1 MDLTCPQSVPCPGW
15 IPLPIPSWAIT
26 FATQLGSFPW
36 LRTYALYAS
45 DAHQPSRCNVSW
57 EAPLADKCVA
67 PPILRECRAYSSA
80 RPPANAT
87 TSRRVTVAYCFVH
100 MDHLPPPPPYST
112 RGATEGTNKYQ
123 DINSSI
129 RSTAPPPAPT
139 GLDEPARTCEITAP
153 LRNWSPLDPRNRTS
167 MRSALDHCATP
178 KCARPRKKA
187 TSARRKQHVS
197 WMRDRV
203 SANTSDARVKNQND
217 AHNASHNT
225 RPRLREAGIKVSPA
239 SNTAH
244 DTGRRTVA

>member
-1 MDLTCPQSVPCPGW
+1 MVCPN
-15 IPLPIPSWAIT
+15 A
-26 FATQLGSFPW
+26 
-36 LRTYALYAS
+36 
-45 DAHQPSRCNVSW
+45 DAHRPSRCNVSG
-57 EAPLADKCVA
+57 EATPADKSVA
-67 PPILRECRAYSSA
+67 PPILRECKAYSSA
-80 RPPANAT
+80 RMPANEI
-87 TSRRVTVAYCFVH
+87 TSRRATVACCFVY
-100 MDHLPPPPPYST
+100 MDHLPPPLPYVTKESRRGRKQIT
-112 RGATEGTNKYQ
+112 RHQFEH
-123 DINSSI
+123 

-139 GLDEPARTCEITAP
+139 GLGEPARTLEITAP